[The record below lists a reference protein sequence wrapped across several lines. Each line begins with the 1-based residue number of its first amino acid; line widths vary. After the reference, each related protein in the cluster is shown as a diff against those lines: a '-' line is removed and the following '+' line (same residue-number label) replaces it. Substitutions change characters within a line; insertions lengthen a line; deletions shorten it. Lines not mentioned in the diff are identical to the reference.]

1 MVTKTDMDLR
11 KTFGNIYQ
19 GMNTLKEKDV
29 TMMQLLKI
37 HEPLEIAFCVK
48 DTGLKE

>member
-1 MVTKTDMDLR
+1 MDLR
-11 KTFGNIYQ
+11 KTFGSIYQ
-19 GMNTLKEKDV
+19 DMNTLKKKGV

-37 HEPLEIAFCVK
+37 QEPLGIAFCVK